1 MELVRTAL
9 AFSAVFLWCCAA
21 SGVTVSWD
29 DGGSDSAWSTSGNWS
44 PDGSPSGMEV
54 LIGDLP
60 TAAGDTTFI
69 DSAISVTS
77 LTLTNGADADT
88 TIFTLTVDGQVA
100 VNGANSTLVV
110 NEHAA
115 GITTASVLAKDLRV
129 ENAGVLQMAGGRLE
143 LNDPAAGG
151 ANVATLINAST
162 SIVSGYGHVLFN
174 ESLDTGPITLFT
186 NNGTLQSQQ
195 PNTGSPL
202 THRTLTLETSHSHGR
217 FDLDGGTG
225 TGVVN
230 IGENTTL
237 ALRGEVLAFGGTLEM
252 SPGSILDL
260 DRDHTTSGAT
270 IQINAG
276 SPTPGIPAVATIRG
290 ARWNLGGA
298 SPNAAILNVNTGTL
312 VVEEGMNAGFET
324 QINLAGGTS
333 LVFRDLTSSGPTL
346 SDLSTGINIG
356 GAGATVKV
364 DGTTVRINTPS
375 FDWDG
380 PEDAT
385 YLIENSGRLIVTASD
400 ISPSPTDDAYN
411 GLIHVNHGALE
422 ANITGGWRLGGTLR
436 LTGSNSASPQAVVE
450 SGTTITVDGG
460 KIEATAGLT
469 QVSIPTVFTNK
480 VGTGTSVASGAVLR
494 MAGNVTFQGSN
505 AHTGAGTLDF
515 RGGTFTVNGQTQL
528 QMQTGTVVL
537 DGGASTAELWQ
548 INAPLFVEAHTLS
561 PFGDAAGG
569 DTLFI
574 SGPNGRLYVDVF
586 GPANKWT
593 LGANGLINI
602 QGHASNPN
610 SLTGDNLDVEGR
622 IVVTNSTRFESRLNV
637 LPTGRVTVSGVTG
650 QLELGGGSEASPN
663 LMSGGLIDG
672 DGQLATGAVSTA
684 LRGFGTI
691 DTDVL
696 FTGNSNLWADNG
708 TLALNGE
715 VLAAQTVGTAST
727 TGTLQLGRPLNT
739 ANVSALELNGGNV
752 TSVGTVGILNNGITR
767 GRGTVSVHSLV
778 NNGVLHGLGTTA
790 QTLVISTAN
799 PIDLDGTS
807 TTGELSVR
815 SGSLTIASPTSD
827 TFGGSASIGAGRR
840 LKLEHGWTVE
850 PTGVVNL
857 EGGSTNR
864 AIVDSAT
871 ATSFINGIVNV
882 TNFGRIEGN
891 MVLGTGA
898 QVRTPLAA
906 DTLELADTSTI
917 ETGVV
922 FTGGGTVHNL
932 QAAQLTL
939 EPAATV
945 GVPLVNHGELT
956 VEGAASLRSLT
967 QSATGTLLAVMKSTT
982 SFAQITS
989 VQAATLAGALDLEIA
1004 PTFTPVVG
1012 NTFTLLTAASGISGS
1027 FATAAHELP
1036 SPGAGLAWE
1045 LDYTGTTVRLR
1056 VVAGE
1061 NLPGDFNDDGVVNL
1075 ADYTVWRDNLG
1086 APNELALNGNGN
1098 NSGSVDAG
1106 DYNLWKSN
1114 FGSGG
1119 SLEAVDA
1126 QQVPEPRSGWM
1137 VALVA
1142 LILSIPAGVSR
1153 YCARTSAAS

>member
-29 DGGSDSAWSTSGNWS
+29 DGGSDSGWSTAANWS
-44 PDGSPSGMEV
+44 PNGSPAGMEV

-60 TAAGDTTFI
+60 AALGDTTFVDAAFSI
-69 DSAISVTS
+69 AS
-77 LTLTNGADADT
+77 LTHTNGADVDT
-88 TIFTLTVDGQVA
+88 AKFTLTVNGQVA
-100 VNGANSTLVV
+100 VNGANSTFVV
-110 NEHAA
+110 SEHGN
-115 GITTASVLAKDLRV
+115 GIGTASAIVKDLRV
-129 ENAGVLQMAGGRLE
+129 ENGGALQMAGGRLVIA
-143 LNDPAAGG
+143 DSAAGG
-151 ANVATLINAST
+151 ANVATLITAST
-162 SIVSGYGHVLFN
+162 SFVSGYGLLLFN
-174 ESLDTGPITLFT
+174 ETIDAGPQPVFT
-186 NNGTLQSQQ
+186 NNGTLQSRQ

-202 THRTLTLETSHSHGR
+202 THRTLTLEATHVDAK
-217 FDLDGGTG
+217 FDLDGITG
-225 TGVVN
+225 DGVVK

-237 ALRGEVLAFGGTLEM
+237 ALRGEALAFGGTLEM
-252 SPGSILDL
+252 SPGGILDL

-276 SPTPGIPAVATIRG
+276 SPTPGIPAIATVRG
-290 ARWNLGGA
+290 GRWNLGGA

-312 VVEEGMNAGFET
+312 VVEEGMNAGAGT
-324 QINLAGGTS
+324 QINLAGGTT
-333 LVFRDLTSSGPTL
+333 LVFRDLTSGGPTL
-346 SDLSTGINIG
+346 SDLSTGINLG
-356 GAGATVKV
+356 GAAATVKI
-364 DGTTVRINTPS
+364 DGTAVRINTPS

-385 YLIENSGRLIVTASD
+385 YLIENNGRLIVSASD
-400 ISPSPTDDAYN
+400 ISPSPTDDAFN
-411 GLIHVNHGALE
+411 GLIHVNHGTLE

-436 LTGSNSASPQAVVE
+436 LTGTNLVTPQAAVE
-450 SGTTITVDGG
+450 SGTTLTVDGG
-460 KIEATAGLT
+460 KLEATAGLT
-469 QVSIPTVFTNK
+469 QVSGPTVFTNK
-480 VGTGTSVASGAVLR
+480 AGTGTTVASGAALR
-494 MAGNVTFQGSN
+494 LAGNVTFQGSN

-515 RGGTFTVNGQTQL
+515 RGGTFAVNGQTQL

-537 DGGASTAELWQ
+537 DGGTSTAELWQ

-569 DTLFI
+569 DTMFI

-593 LGANGLINI
+593 LGANGIINI
-602 QGHASNPN
+602 QGHASNPT
-610 SLTGDNLDVEGR
+610 SLTGDQLEVEGR
-622 IVVTNSTRFESRLNV
+622 IIATNSTRVESRLSV

-650 QLELGGGSEASPN
+650 RLELGGGSEASPN

-672 DGQLATGAVSTA
+672 DGQLVTGAINTA

-691 DTDVL
+691 DTDIL
-696 FTGNSNLWADNG
+696 FEGNSNLWADNG
-708 TLALNGE
+708 ALALNGE

-727 TGTLQLGRPLNT
+727 MGTLQLGQTLNT
-739 ANVSALELNGGNV
+739 ANFSALELNGGNV
-752 TSVGTVGILNNGITR
+752 TSVGTVGVLNSGITR
-767 GRGTVSVHSLV
+767 GHGMVSVHSLV

-815 SGSLTIASPTSD
+815 SGNLTIASPTSD

-857 EGGSTNR
+857 EGGSSNR
-864 AIVDSAT
+864 AILDSAS
-871 ATSFINGIVNV
+871 ATSFIDGIVNV

-891 MVLGTGA
+891 VVLGTGA
-898 QVRTPLAA
+898 QVRTPLVA
-906 DTLELADTSTI
+906 DTLELADNSTI

-922 FTGGGTVHNL
+922 FTGAGKVHNL
-932 QAAQLTL
+932 QTGQLTL
-939 EPAATV
+939 EPVAAV
-945 GVPLVNHGELT
+945 GVPLTNHGEMT
-956 VEGAASLRSLT
+956 VEGTASLRSLT
-967 QSATGTLLAVMKSTT
+967 QSATGTLMAVMKSTT
-982 SFAQITS
+982 TFAQVTS
-989 VQAATLAGALDLEIA
+989 VHAATLGGALDLEIA
-1004 PTFTPVVG
+1004 PTFTPAVG

-1045 LDYTGTTVRLR
+1045 LDYTGTAVLLR
-1056 VVAGE
+1056 VIAGE
-1061 NLPGDFNDDGVVNL
+1061 GLPGDFNDDGVVNL

-1106 DYNLWKSN
+1106 DYNLWKSS

-1119 SLEAVDA
+1119 SLATVDTH
-1126 QQVPEPRSGWM
+1126 QVPEPESGWIIAFM
-1137 VALVA
+1137 A

-1153 YCARTSAAS
+1153 YCATTSAAS